1 MWLTAPFS
9 PLAVALQDPSAP
21 PLHGGGRYNRAS
33 IHSPLSLTTVGA
45 CMDKFSLQVADRP
58 L

>member
-21 PLHGGGRYNRAS
+21 HLPGGGRYNRAT
-33 IHSPLSLTTVGA
+33 IHPPLSLTTIGA
-45 CMDKFSLQVADRP
+45 CMDKYSQYVADCP